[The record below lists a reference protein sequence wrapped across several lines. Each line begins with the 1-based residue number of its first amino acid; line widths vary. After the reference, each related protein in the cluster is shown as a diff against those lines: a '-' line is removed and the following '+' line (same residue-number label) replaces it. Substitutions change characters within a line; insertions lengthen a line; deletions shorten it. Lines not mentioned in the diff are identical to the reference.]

1 MKRSLFRYLRRGRRL
16 LCGLGLGALLSL
28 SPLAASAKGLVDFSP
43 ALLSRVEAKFGKQ
56 AVLRLNALKKL
67 IETNQNMTEMQKVKE
82 VNDFFNLVPYYTDI
96 VHWKVEDYWATPFEK
111 LTTFGGD
118 CEDYAIAK
126 YFSLIEL
133 GIPDD
138 RMRIMYVK
146 ALNWNQAHMVLTYF
160 PQPRS
165 IPLVLDNLNPEILP
179 ANKRK
184 DLVPVYS
191 FNGDGLWL
199 AKERGTGKRVGGSEK
214 LGLWTDLR
222 RRVEQ

>member
-1 MKRSLFRYLRRGRRL
+1 MKRSVFSRLRRGRRR
-16 LCGLGLGALLSL
+16 LCGLGLGVLLSL

-43 ALLSRVEAKFGKQ
+43 ALLSRVEAKFGQQ

-67 IETNQNMTEMQKVKE
+67 IESNQSMTEMQKVKE

>member
-1 MKRSLFRYLRRGRRL
+1 MRAALLTGMKQGRRA
-16 LCGLGLGALLSL
+16 LCALGLGALLC
-28 SPLAASAKGLVDFSP
+28 LAPMATHAKGLVEFSP
-43 ALLSRVEAKFGKQ
+43 ALLGRVEAKFGKD
-56 AVLRLNALKKL
+56 AVLRLNGLKKL
-67 IETNQNMTEMQKVKE
+67 IETNQSMTEMEKVKE

-96 VHWKVEDYWATPFEK
+96 VHWRVEDYWATPFEK

-126 YFSLIEL
+126 YFSLLEL

-160 PQPRS
+160 PKPRA

-184 DLVPVYS
+184 DLIPVYS

-199 AKERGTGKRVGGSEK
+199 AKERGTGKRVGGSER

>member
-1 MKRSLFRYLRRGRRL
+1 MKTSLLTRMRRTRRTLCGFGLCAL
-16 LCGLGLGALLSL
+16 LCL
-28 SPLAASAKGLVDFSP
+28 PTAASAKSLVDFSP
-43 ALLSRVEAKFGKQ
+43 ALLNRVEAKFGKQ
-56 AVLRLNALKKL
+56 AVLRLNGLKKL

-96 VHWKVEDYWATPFEK
+96 VHWHKEDYWATPFEK

-126 YFSLIEL
+126 YFSLREL

-214 LGLWTDLR
+214 LGLWTDLQ

>member
-1 MKRSLFRYLRRGRRL
+1 MFSLLRQGRRR
-16 LCGLGLGALLSL
+16 LCGLGLGVLLSL
-28 SPLAASAKGLVDFSP
+28 LPLTASAKSLVDFSP
-43 ALLSRVEAKFGKQ
+43 ALLSRVEAKFGTQ

-67 IETNQNMTEMQKVKE
+67 IETNQNMTEMEKVKE

-199 AKERGTGKRVGGSEK
+199 AKERGTGKRVGSSGK

>member
-1 MKRSLFRYLRRGRRL
+1 MKSFPLNGISRGRKV
-16 LCGLGLGALLSL
+16 LCALGLGALLCL
-28 SPLAASAKGLVDFSP
+28 SPGVGANGLVDFSP
-43 ALLSRVEAKFGKQ
+43 ALLNRVEAKFGKG
-56 AVLRLNALKKL
+56 AVLRLNALKRL
-67 IETNQNMTEMQKVKE
+67 IETNRNISEMEKVRE
-82 VNDFFNLVPYYTDI
+82 VNNFFNLIPYYTDI
-96 VHWKVEDYWATPFEK
+96 VHWHKDDYWATPFEK
-111 LTTFGGD
+111 LTTYGGD

-126 YFSLIEL
+126 YFSLREL
-133 GIPDD
+133 GIPDN

-179 ANKRK
+179 ATKRK
-184 DLVPVYS
+184 DLIPVYS

-199 AKERGTGKRVGGSEK
+199 AKERGTGKRVGGSER
-214 LGLWTDLR
+214 LGLWSDLQ